1 MMIFAPLHRFSF
13 LLYYRLCCHTA
24 QKEELLIPFDLVELR
39 NNRIQMA
46 GAGQMEEKK
55 KVKGRIRWELC
66 SPPAAAVKRLLD
78 THK

>member
-1 MMIFAPLHRFSF
+1 M
-13 LLYYRLCCHTA
+13 
-24 QKEELLIPFDLVELR
+24 IPFDLVELR

-55 KVKGRIRWELC
+55 KGEGPHSMGAMLP
-66 SPPAAAVKRLLD
+66 PPAAAVKRLLD